1 MSEPKDNISQ
11 KTTKKEAK
19 GSGGGNHGNGKSFEK
34 GQTGNPKG
42 RPVLP
47 DELKEMCRTY
57 TEEGLKAVIAIMQD
71 TKKQPK
77 DRLKAVEIL
86 LERGYGKAAQAIIG
100 GDEGDKPVKLS
111 VESIVQLL
119 NKSDK

>member
-1 MSEPKDNISQ
+1 MQD
-11 KTTKKEAK
+11 KKENNNGKTRQKDTSA
-19 GSGGGNHGNGKSFEK
+19 SGNGFKKGKS
-34 GQTGNPKG
+34 GNPKG

-57 TEEGLKAVIAIMQD
+57 TEEGLQVCISILTNSKNQN
-71 TKKQPK
+71 K
-77 DRLKAVEIL
+77 DRLKALEIL

-100 GDEGDKPVKLS
+100 GEEGDKPVKLS